1 MLIHLNLIFVWAEN
15 YMDAIVCFAY
25 YMGCIFCGRKN
36 VWAQLWAGIN
46 IWVEICRLKKLY
58 GLKYVG

>member
-25 YMGCIFCGRKN
+25 CMGCIFGGRKKCMGSIVGWN
-36 VWAQLWAGIN
+36 
-46 IWVEICRLKKLY
+46 
-58 GLKYVG
+58 KYMG